1 MNEERTIFTKT
12 LPFVMAILLATLIGV
27 APVSALFAKEEQVET
42 PTGDAPIAEN
52 MEIQAYKD
60 IPYTGKFAAIQNGE
74 DVLTFSV
81 VKEPKKGVLSIE
93 DDTFCY
99 TPEKT
104 GRDSFTYVA
113 QNAQG
118 NVSAPAVV
126 EITVRPAKAKVT
138 YADMTGHAAAT
149 AAVRL
154 AEEGV
159 FTGSCVSGSHFFE
172 PERVVSR
179 GEFVAM
185 AMAATG
191 AQVEEVTMTGF
202 CDDAAIPVWAK
213 SYVSAALRDGVVC
226 GVMTD
231 EGVAFVS
238 DAPITLGEAATVLN
252 RLLSVTDVDA
262 QDVFAPDAA
271 VPAWAQQAVA
281 NMESLSVI
289 PTAALGGEGLSEPVT
304 REVAAQMLCSAMDI
318 CDEREGGGF
327 LSWLH

>member
-1 MNEERTIFTKT
+1 MNERRTIFTKT
-12 LPFVMAILLATLIGV
+12 LPFVMAILLATLIGA
-27 APVSALFAKEEQVET
+27 APVSALFAMGEQAAVSAES
-42 PTGDAPIAEN
+42 PPIAEN
-52 MEIQAYKD
+52 MEVQVYKD
-60 IPYTGKFAAIQNGE
+60 IPYTGKFTAIQSGE
-74 DVLTFSV
+74 EALSFSV

-99 TPEKT
+99 TASKS

-113 QNAQG
+113 QDAQG

-126 EITVRPAKAKVT
+126 EISIRQAKAKVT
-138 YADMTGHAAAT
+138 YADMTDHAAAT
-149 AAVRL
+149 DAVRL
-154 AEEGV
+154 AEEGI

-191 AQVEEVTMTGF
+191 AQIEEVTMTGF

-213 SYVSAALRDGVVC
+213 SYASAALRDGVVR

-262 QDVFAPDAA
+262 QDVFAPDAV

-281 NMESLSVI
+281 NMESMSVI
-289 PTAALGGEGLSEPVT
+289 PTAALGGEGLSEAVT
-304 REVAAQMLCSAMDI
+304 REAAAQMLCSAMDI
-318 CDEREGGGF
+318 CDEREDDGF
-327 LSWLH
+327 WFW

>member
-1 MNEERTIFTKT
+1 
-12 LPFVMAILLATLIGV
+12 MAILLATLIGA
-27 APVSALFAKEEQVET
+27 APVSALFTKSEQNAAPAE
-42 PTGDAPIAEN
+42 GAPIAEN
-52 MEIQAYKD
+52 MEIQVYKD
-60 IPYTGKFAAIQNGE
+60 IPYTGKLTAIQNGE
-74 DVLTFSV
+74 DALTFSI

-99 TPEKT
+99 TAEKS

-113 QNAQG
+113 QDAQG

-126 EITVRPAKAKVT
+126 EISIRQARAKVT
-138 YADMTGHAAAT
+138 YADMTDHAAAT

-213 SYVSAALRDGVVC
+213 SYASAALRDGVVC

-262 QDVFAPDAA
+262 QDVFAPGAA

-281 NMESLSVI
+281 NMESVSVI
-289 PTAALGGEGLSEPVT
+289 PAAALGGEGFGEAVT
-304 REVAAQMLCSAMDI
+304 RESAAQMLCAAMDI

-327 LSWLH
+327 LSWLY